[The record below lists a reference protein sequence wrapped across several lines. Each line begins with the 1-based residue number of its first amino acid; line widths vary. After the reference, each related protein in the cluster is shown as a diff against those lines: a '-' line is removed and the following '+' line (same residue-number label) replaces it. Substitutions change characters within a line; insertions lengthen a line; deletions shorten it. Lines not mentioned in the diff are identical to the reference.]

1 MSPSKNSTTNYAVI
15 LAGGVSKRM
24 GDMSLP
30 KHFLEICGIP
40 IIVLTIQNIIN
51 SSLSYFCL

>member
-1 MSPSKNSTTNYAVI
+1 MSPSKIKNYAVI

-30 KHFLEICGIP
+30 KHFLEICGIH